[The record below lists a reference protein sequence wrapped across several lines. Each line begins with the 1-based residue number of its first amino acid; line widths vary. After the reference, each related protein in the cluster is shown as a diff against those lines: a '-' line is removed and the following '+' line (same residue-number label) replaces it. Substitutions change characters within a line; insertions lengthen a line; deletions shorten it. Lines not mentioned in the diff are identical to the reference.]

1 MPRPASQETAPIET
15 ALADAAR
22 LSQVRNR
29 ETHVLR
35 SADGSYRIADT
46 DKPQAAGETLVAMV
60 GAEGETLMYVL
71 RMVA

>member
-1 MPRPASQETAPIET
+1 MPRPASLETNPIEN

-22 LSQVRNR
+22 QSQAGNR
-29 ETHVLR
+29 EIHVVR
-35 SADGSYRIADT
+35 SADGRYRVTDT
-46 DKPQAAGETLVAMV
+46 DKPQTAGETLIAMV

>member
-1 MPRPASQETAPIET
+1 MPRPASPQTSPIEN

-22 LSQVRNR
+22 QSQARNR
-29 ETHVLR
+29 EIHVVR
-35 SADGSYRIADT
+35 SVDGSYRVADT
-46 DKPQAAGETLVAMV
+46 DKPQTAGETLIAMV